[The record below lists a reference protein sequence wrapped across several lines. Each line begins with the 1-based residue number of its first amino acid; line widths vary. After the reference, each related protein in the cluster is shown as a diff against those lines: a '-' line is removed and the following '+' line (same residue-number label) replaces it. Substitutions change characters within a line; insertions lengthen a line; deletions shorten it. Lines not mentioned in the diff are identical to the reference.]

1 MIDHLE
7 ISYGLP
13 SLSEPD
19 QISLAWIQIF
29 EMVTLSLGAS
39 LLKIHW
45 FLKKKLSVPPVIM
58 IS

>member
-7 ISYGLP
+7 ITYGLP

-19 QISLAWIQIF
+19 QISLAWVQIF

-45 FLKKKLSVPPVIM
+45 LLKKNHSLLS
-58 IS
+58 

>member
-7 ISYGLP
+7 ITYGLP

-19 QISLAWIQIF
+19 QISLAWVQIF

-39 LLKIHW
+39 ILKIHW
-45 FLKKKLSVPPVIM
+45 LLKKSLPPVIM